1 MFRILLFLC
10 LASRLPAIEI
20 AGSDILKE
28 TLEDIEK
35 LPGAPKASFNGTMPA
50 RRALLENRASIGILF
65 LKENEEDPKPAKGN
79 LFNRYLLANAA
90 AALIV
95 HKENQL
101 TQINLEGLKGIFSKS
116 ARYPATNWNDL
127 PGASQSEIISPIIY
141 SPPDS
146 FVQEFFMGLVMNG
159 DEFKTNVKQRLEYI
173 TIQEN
178 IESRFGIAV
187 IMPVQIPTAGRVM
200 AIADGRPGR
209 SAVAYLPNEMNIY
222 NGDYPL
228 RLPLYI
234 YVRSDK
240 EKELGKILTWLL
252 SDEVAERIAVQGLYP
267 APKAIRARLSQ
278 RLDR

>member
-28 TLEDIEK
+28 TLQDIEK

-50 RRALLENRASIGILF
+50 RRALLEDRASIGILF

-159 DEFKTNVKQRLEYI
+159 DEFRTNVKQRLEYI

>member
-28 TLEDIEK
+28 TLQDIEK

-50 RRALLENRASIGILF
+50 RRALLEDRASIGILF

-159 DEFKTNVKQRLEYI
+159 DEFRTNVKQRLEHI

>member
-90 AALIV
+90 ATLIV
-95 HKENQL
+95 HKENKL

-159 DEFKTNVKQRLEYI
+159 DEFRTNVKQRLEYI

>member
-28 TLEDIEK
+28 TLENIEK

-50 RRALLENRASIGILF
+50 RRALLEDRASIGILF
-65 LKENEEDPKPAKGN
+65 LKENEEDPKPAKGS

-141 SPPDS
+141 SPPNS

-159 DEFKTNVKQRLEYI
+159 DEFRTNVKQRLEYI

-178 IESRFGIAV
+178 IESRFGAAV

-200 AIADGRPGR
+200 AIADGRSGR
-209 SAVAYLPNEMNIY
+209 SSVAYLPNEMNIY

>member
-1 MFRILLFLC
+1 MLRILLFLC
-10 LASRLPAIEI
+10 LVSRLPAIEI

-28 TLEDIEK
+28 TLIGIEK

-50 RRALLENRASIGILF
+50 RRALLEDRASIGILF
-65 LKENEEDPKPAKGN
+65 LKENEEDPKLAKGN
-79 LFNRYLLANAA
+79 SFNRYLLANAA

-101 TQINLEGLKGIFSKS
+101 TQVNLEGLKGIFSKS

-127 PGASQSEIISPIIY
+127 PGSNQSEIVSPIIY

-146 FVQEFFMGLVMNG
+146 FVQEFFIGFVMNG
-159 DEFKTNVKQRLEYI
+159 DEFRTNVKPRLEYI

-187 IMPVQIPTAGRVM
+187 IMPVQIPTSGRVM

-209 SAVAYLPNEMNIY
+209 SSVAYLPNEMNIY

-252 SDEVAERIAVQGLYP
+252 SDEVAERIKAQGLYP
-267 APKAIRARLSQ
+267 TPKAIRARLSQ

>member
-10 LASRLPAIEI
+10 LVSRLPAIEI
-20 AGSDILKE
+20 VGSDILKE
-28 TLEDIEK
+28 TLKDIEK
-35 LPGAPKASFNGTMPA
+35 LPGAPKPSFNGTMPA
-50 RRALLENRASIGILF
+50 RRALLEDRASIGIFF
-65 LKENEEDPKPAKGN
+65 LRENDEDPKPPAGT
-79 LFNRYLLANAA
+79 LYNRYLLANAA

-101 TQINLEGLKGIFSKS
+101 TQINLEGLRGIFSKS

-141 SPPDS
+141 SPRGS
-146 FVQEFFMGLVMNG
+146 FVQEFFTGFVMNG
-159 DEFKTNVKQRLEYI
+159 DEYKTNVKQRLENI

-187 IMPVQIPTAGRVM
+187 IMPVDTPSAGRVM

-209 SAVAYLPNEMNIY
+209 PSVAYTPNEMNIY

-240 EKELGKILTWLL
+240 EKELGKILTWLM
-252 SDEVAERIAVQGLYP
+252 SDEVAERIKKQGLYP

>member
-28 TLEDIEK
+28 TLQDIEK

-50 RRALLENRASIGILF
+50 RRALLEDRASIGILF

-141 SPPDS
+141 SPTDS

-159 DEFKTNVKQRLEYI
+159 DEFRTNVKQRLEYI

-187 IMPVQIPTAGRVM
+187 IMPVQIPNAGRVM

>member
-28 TLEDIEK
+28 TLQDIEK

-50 RRALLENRASIGILF
+50 RRALLEDRASIGILF

-159 DEFKTNVKQRLEYI
+159 DEFRTNVKQRLEYI

-187 IMPVQIPTAGRVM
+187 IMPVQIPNAGRVM

>member
-28 TLEDIEK
+28 TLQDIEK

-50 RRALLENRASIGILF
+50 RRALLEDRASIGILF

-159 DEFKTNVKQRLEYI
+159 DEFRTNVKQRLEHI

-187 IMPVQIPTAGRVM
+187 IMPVQIPNAGRVM